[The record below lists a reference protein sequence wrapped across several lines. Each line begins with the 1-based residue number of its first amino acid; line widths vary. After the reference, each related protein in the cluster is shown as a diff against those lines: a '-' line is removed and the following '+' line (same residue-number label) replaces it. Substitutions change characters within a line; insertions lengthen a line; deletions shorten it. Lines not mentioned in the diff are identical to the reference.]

1 MRILIALSMLA
12 GLVMPLQTQAVDGK
26 AVNGRAVSVQW
37 RFGWVNWGAACCE
50 CYERQWKGSINLF
63 TIMNGRVSGTD
74 TIYRRTQGCAEF
86 PAFNLDGNKVAF
98 YRTSK
103 APAANEVPPKPSC
116 AATSPKSTISV
127 IDIDGKN
134 LTDLCNLA
142 ADIPIEGGLDW
153 PAGEW
158 IYYVQPQPGQWGPD
172 NNEIWKVN
180 YRTKEN
186 VKVCKLTNS
195 AGTVF
200 TCQFLRRFQLN
211 LAADRMGFEPRAQY
225 TCPDPGVFGNNGVCD
240 FPPPG
245 GNVSAAHP
253 IAFCGCNAAISA
265 SGNFGNNWCGGH
277 NDLFIENAR
286 TGAGVTHITLDQL
299 ATWSGQGDKFGRD
312 AELVRWA
319 ANSDKWVLQQVGWY
333 GHADETSKGSNQ
345 VAANWKDQAAI
356 CISSNPKVP
365 LDNAQVG
372 IIDYGNC
379 AGDMWIDG
387 GAANAGKYEDEN
399 GVWHS
404 VPGYVPTQAGYIP
417 VSMNS
422 SRQSGISVDRRGRV
436 RIDLAASGPAI
447 VRITDMCGRILYSSK
462 AEAYLLLP
470 AGALKSG
477 MYLMTEIA
485 DGKSFSTK
493 IAVWQ

>member
-37 RFGWVNWGAACCE
+37 RHGWVNWGAACCE

-63 TIMNGRVSGTD
+63 TIVGGRVSRTD
-74 TIYRRTQGCAEF
+74 TIYKRTQGCAEF

-103 APAANEVPPKPSC
+103 APAANEVPPNPSC
-116 AATSPKSTISV
+116 VAASPKGTISV

-134 LTDLCNLA
+134 LTDLCDLA

-158 IYYVQPQPGQWGPD
+158 IYYVQTRSGTVGGGPD
-172 NNEIWKVN
+172 INEIWKVN
-180 YRTKEN
+180 YLTKVN
-186 VKVCKLTNS
+186 TKVFAITG
-195 AGTVF
+195 GTGDMSCTYF
-200 TCQFLRRFQLN
+200 RRFQLD
-211 LAADRMGFEPRAQY
+211 ASGDRMGIQVMPKY
-225 TCPDPGVFGNNGVCD
+225 TCANSFDANGCAD

-245 GNVSAAHP
+245 GSLGSAHYVG
-253 IAFCGCNAAISA
+253 FCGCNAAISA

-333 GHADETSKGSNQ
+333 GHADDISSGSNQ

-372 IIDYGNC
+372 IIDCGNC

-404 VPGYVPTQAGYIP
+404 VTGYVPTQAGYIP
-417 VSMNS
+417 VSKNI
-422 SRQSGISVDRRGRV
+422 SRQPGISVGSRGTV
-436 RIDLAASGPAI
+436 RIGLAASGPAI
-447 VRITDMCGRILYSSK
+447 VRIMDMQGRILYSSK
-462 AEAYLLLP
+462 VEAYLQLP
-470 AGALKSG
+470 AKALKSG
-477 MYLMTEIA
+477 MYLMTEIS